1 MAIIIFVTSQSYNI
15 ISKVPERIAKSDEL
29 TEEFLKHNF
38 ASFWD
43 NSEKTQWL
51 VLQKVP
57 GSPDEINN
65 FHVADEDQNEPI
77 PCLSLD

>member
-1 MAIIIFVTSQSYNI
+1 MAIIIFVTPESYNI

-38 ASFWD
+38 SSFWD

-57 GSPDEINN
+57 GSADEINN
-65 FHVADEDQNEPI
+65 FHVADEDQDEPL
-77 PCLSLD
+77 PYLSLD